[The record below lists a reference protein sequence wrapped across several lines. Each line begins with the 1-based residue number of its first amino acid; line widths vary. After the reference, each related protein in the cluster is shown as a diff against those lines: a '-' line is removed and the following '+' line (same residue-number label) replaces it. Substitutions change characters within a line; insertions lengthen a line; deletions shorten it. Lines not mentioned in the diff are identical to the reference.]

1 MIPVKNRIRTIA
13 ISGVFAALVFIGT
26 ELRIPTAIGYINLGD
41 AVILISSFLIGPLAA
56 FPAAI
61 GSALGDLVAGYP
73 VYIFPTFI
81 IKGLMG
87 LTAGFVL
94 KSDGEKK
101 INLIRRILAGLAA
114 EIIMVAGYFGAE
126 VILYGI
132 SAAAG
137 SVPFNLVQ
145 GFVAIA
151 VSLPLSYT
159 LLPRLKKLAAIK

>member
-26 ELRIPTAIGYINLGD
+26 ELRIPTAIGYIKPGRRGD
-41 AVILISSFLIGPLAA
+41 THIIVSHRTVSGIPGGDRFCP
-56 FPAAI
+56 
-61 GSALGDLVAGYP
+61 GDLVAGYP

-137 SVPFNLVQ
+137 RSRSIWFRALRQ
-145 GFVAIA
+145 
-151 VSLPLSYT
+151 
-159 LLPRLKKLAAIK
+159 